1 MLYSDE
7 SDAPFKYNVTGSFKY
22 DRWVEYEGN
31 ECYHIVDTWICA
43 VLGKLPYSD
52 DWYGPDYNYEF

>member
-7 SDAPFKYNVTGSFKY
+7 SDAPFKYNVSGSFKY
-22 DRWVEYEGN
+22 NRWVEYEGN

-43 VLGKLPYSD
+43 VVG
-52 DWYGPDYNYEF
+52 